1 MSIQSIINANT
12 NQQRIGVNILMTKKS
27 LDNIRETTAKT
38 QTGVDSIYRIIEG
51 RIEERA
57 QIVNR
62 TNLLR
67 NRREELRVRS
77 AKEAEIEAGNLNPK
91 KAIPGQKVMSN
102 TGGSFFDRILG
113 FLGWTTVGWI
123 AQNFPV
129 WKEMGENFIK
139 RAKILGDTLRKF
151 PTNMVGIF
159 RAFTAVLD
167 AQLKNILYFDF
178 RDESGRVSAATSEL
192 DMSLKIMQESFED
205 AFSVFDP
212 NAFKNVGNE
221 DDGNNGSGGS
231 TGSNAG
237 AGTGQKFTSK
247 GGTKIEDPGGQ
258 DYGYYNPNSRGSR
271 TSTRVHGAGGEIGHT
286 GEDYA
291 MPIGTPLTLLV
302 GGKVVDVE
310 KNESKGGGY
319 GKFVVVQLEDGNYLK
334 LAHMDS
340 INVNIGDEVGMQE
353 DGTAPVLGFSGDTG
367 LSSGPHLH
375 LDYASGYDPSSAMV
389 SGTMNP
395 KIIIESGGLVKGDN
409 VREIKVEMP
418 PAPVQPSQ
426 SANSSS
432 TTQTSTPQNK
442 LIPSSGGNYS
452 IADMVQLA
460 KNAGFSDSDA
470 AIMASIAMGESGGD
484 ARARYNPDGSTGED
498 SYGLWQINMDP
509 KYIDERMQMFGI
521 SSKEQL
527 FDPATNAMAAK
538 KLWEQQGFGAWTEYK
553 NKDYKEFLPE
563 AQSVVMSSGRPE
575 QNIAKSSQVTPER
588 KGPTVI
594 VDQGGGSQPSM
605 PSSMVAQSQ
614 GSDSGS
620 VDPLTML
627 NNFMKQKLLLDF
639 SYL

>member
-12 NQQRIGVNILMTKKS
+12 TQQRIGVNTLMTKKS
-27 LDNIRETTAKT
+27 LDNIRETTVKT
-38 QTGVDSIYRIIEG
+38 QTSVDSIYRIIEG
-51 RIEERA
+51 RIEERV

-67 NRREELRVRS
+67 DRREELRIRNE
-77 AKEAEIEAGNLNPK
+77 KEAEIEAGKLNPR
-91 KAIPGQKVMSN
+91 KAIPGQKVMSSA
-102 TGGSFFDRILG
+102 GGSFFDRILG

-123 AQNFPV
+123 TQNFPV

-139 RAKILGDTLRKF
+139 RARILGDTLIKF
-151 PTNMVGIF
+151 PTNMVRIF

-167 AQLKNILYFDF
+167 AQLKNLISFDF
-178 RDESGRVSAATSEL
+178 LDESGRVSAATSEL
-192 DMSLKIMQESFED
+192 DISLRIMQESFED
-205 AFSVFDP
+205 AFSAFDP
-212 NAFKNVGNE
+212 DAFKNLDNQ
-221 DDGNNGSGGS
+221 DDDNNRGSG
-231 TGSNAG
+231 
-237 AGTGQKFTSK
+237 QRFTSE
-247 GGTKIEDPGGQ
+247 GGTRIEDPGGE
-258 DYGYYNPNSRGSR
+258 DYGEYRPGTPGSRGSDV
-271 TSTRVHGAGGEIGHT
+271 VHGQSGERGHT

-291 MPIGTPLTLLV
+291 MPVNTPLTLLLE
-302 GGKVVDVE
+302 GKVVDVE
-310 KNESKGGGY
+310 RDEGKGGGY
-319 GKFVVVQLEDGNYLK
+319 GKFVVIQLEDGSYLR
-334 LAHMDS
+334 LAHMNS
-340 INVNIGDEVGMQE
+340 INVNVGDQVGMQE
-353 DGTAPVLGFSGDTG
+353 DGTAPVIGFSGNTG

-375 LDYASGYDPSSAMV
+375 LDYASNYDPNTGRV

-395 KIIIESGGLVKGDN
+395 KSIIESEGLVKGDN

-418 PAPVQPSQ
+418 PPPSQPSR
-426 SANSSS
+426 SAN
-432 TTQTSTPQNK
+432 QNATPQNS
-442 LIPSSGGNYS
+442 LIPSSGGKYS
-452 IADMVQLA
+452 VADMVQLA
-460 KNAGFSDSDA
+460 RNAGFSDSDA

-484 ARARYNPDGSTGED
+484 VRARYNPDGSTGED

-509 KYIDERMQMFGI
+509 RYADERMRLFGI

-527 FDPATNAMAAK
+527 FDPVINAMAAK
-538 KLWEQQGFGAWTEYK
+538 KIWDQQGFTAWTEYK

-575 QNIAKSSQVTPER
+575 QSIAKSSQVTPER

-594 VDQGGGSQPSM
+594 VDQGGGSQLSM
-605 PSSMVAQSQ
+605 PSPMVAQSQ